1 MNHVRQIVLAMA
13 IPAAFAATAQGQG
26 PGRPTVG
33 IFGGVT
39 SVNGDFKDEV
49 GNGWLAGGLIK
60 MRAYGSL
67 DLRADGTY
75 VKLGSRDL
83 AGTAATV
90 STDASIVFGTLNAL
104 LNLSP
109 DSADYP
115 GDNHVTPYVLAG
127 LGWYEL
133 DYKADCTGACEDFID
148 PGKNTHF
155 GMNAGFGATVPVLG
169 IRTFAEARY
178 HRISR
183 KTIDGG
189 ARSMILFSVGVKV
202 R

>member
-13 IPAAFAATAQGQG
+13 IPAAFAATAQAQG

-33 IFGGVT
+33 IFAGVT

-115 GDNHVTPYVLAG
+115 GDNHVTA
-127 LGWYEL
+127 E
-133 DYKADCTGACEDFID
+133 CTGSCEGFID
-148 PGKNTHF
+148 PGKKTHV

-183 KTIDGG
+183 KSIDGG
-189 ARSMILFSVGVKV
+189 ARSMILISVGVKV